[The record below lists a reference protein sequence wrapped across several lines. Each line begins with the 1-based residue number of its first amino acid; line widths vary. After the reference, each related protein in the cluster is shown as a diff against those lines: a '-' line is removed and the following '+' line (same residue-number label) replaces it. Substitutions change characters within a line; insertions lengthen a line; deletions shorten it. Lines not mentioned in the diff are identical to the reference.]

1 MTGGLSEDIAYRLG
15 GFYEQEDSF
24 RNNADA
30 KNTEIVGGLTFNFS
44 DATTL
49 TTTMDWIKQDLGGN
63 RLRGVPVDDN
73 GNFLVDPSYNANEK
87 VDFQNMEALV
97 LQANLSHYFS
107 DDFYV
112 DTSLR
117 YLDNKRDQGYHES
130 REWVDVNDDGEA
142 NIDDQTIKR
151 EYRKQY
157 RANKETS
164 LTTDFVYLI
173 DGGNINHQLLF
184 GADIHSVD
192 TEYDY
197 LRARYEA
204 DGVANLNIFTLNYG
218 LTDPS
223 TYNLTD
229 QNRDG
234 VNSDR
239 YGIYIQDVVKFNE
252 QWTFIAGLRY
262 DNFEEYNQETGYR
275 YSDHGIT
282 PRVALTYQ
290 PQENVSVYIN
300 YSESFNPVSS
310 SDQEGVASEGLLEPE
325 TGKQTEI
332 GMKSSWFDGKI
343 MSTFAI
349 YRINK
354 QNVVMSN
361 PDENAG
367 DNGVP
372 ELLNVGEVE
381 SNGFEST
388 LVGDINDNITI
399 TANYAYN
406 DTAVIKGVTGDT
418 ITNSFGDGSKF
429 TNAPRHQAGL
439 WTRYAINSIDS
450 SIAFGINYVSKQYSL
465 AGQTVKPFTVFDMSW
480 TTKWNDLLLSIN
492 VDNLLDKEYA
502 VSGFSERNGHF
513 PGSPRSVIGQLTYQF

>member
-1 MTGGLSEDIAYRLG
+1 M
-15 GFYEQEDSF
+15 
-24 RNNADA
+24 
-30 KNTEIVGGLTFNFS
+30 
-44 DATTL
+44 
-49 TTTMDWIKQDLGGN
+49 
-63 RLRGVPVDDN
+63 
-73 GNFLVDPSYNANEK
+73 
-87 VDFQNMEALV
+87 
-97 LQANLSHYFS
+97 
-107 DDFYV
+107 
-112 DTSLR
+112 
-117 YLDNKRDQGYHES
+117 
-130 REWVDVNDDGEA
+130 
-142 NIDDQTIKR
+142 
-151 EYRKQY
+151 
-157 RANKETS
+157 
-164 LTTDFVYLI
+164 
-173 DGGNINHQLLF
+173 
-184 GADIHSVD
+184 
-192 TEYDY
+192 
-197 LRARYEA
+197 
-204 DGVANLNIFTLNYG
+204 
-218 LTDPS
+218 
-223 TYNLTD
+223 
-229 QNRDG
+229 
-234 VNSDR
+234 
-239 YGIYIQDVVKFNE
+239 KFNE

-262 DNFEEYNQETGYR
+262 DNFKEYNQETGYS
-275 YSDHGIT
+275 YSDHGVT

-290 PQENVSVYIN
+290 PQEELSFYIN

-332 GMKSSWFDGKI
+332 GMKNSWLNGKI

-406 DTAVIKGVTGDT
+406 DTIVIKGVTGDT

-465 AGQTVKPFTVFDMSW
+465 DGQTVKPFTVFDMSW
-480 TTKWNDLLLSIN
+480 TTQWNDLLLSIN
-492 VDNLLDKEYA
+492 IDNLLDKEYA